1 LTIVRGRAWRVLKKT
16 QDIVTV
22 LIFLC
27 TRPGNLGF
35 HMPDLPTTRTWSKR
49 SRDLWRAWHENPA
62 SRRWTDEH
70 RIIAAD
76 LIAQIEDTSG
86 LTHLRERRL
95 QERDIRQQERRL
107 GLVTPPAKEE
117 DPPPTPPK
125 PRDIALRVPDLS
137 LMHLGEKAVFVH
149 PHDLEGP
156 SLGPLVVQHIERWYC
171 FGPGPLRGSPA
182 KVSDEQLALI
192 HCMYLLDPDTGA
204 RRFPEVDIVWRKGTG
219 KSTTVGWIALT
230 ELDPE
235 GPVRFD
241 GWNPDGT
248 PAGRPVNDPYIP
260 LLAFTEGQAS
270 TVTFRAVLAMA
281 KGALNSQSFRI
292 TDNWISRA
300 DDTGLLEPVSGSPSA
315 RDGSMNTSFT
325 SADELH
331 RLTSDR
337 LHETVSVMQQNRM
350 KVPDSWQLGTTTSWA
365 IGDGSLAEVED
376 ERARKTKPS
385 GLLYVFRGA
394 DPMKWDLTSRK
405 GAEGAL
411 VEASPPGMPEG
422 HGVIEQWEAIK
433 DDPVKLRYWAR
444 VWCGIPSEG
453 DSSMDRPAYDDLP
466 EQRSP
471 DVMPR
476 SQVALG
482 LARDREGCVIAAARL
497 DDDSRGWIVGRYK
510 GPDEVEAALHR
521 IVNGE
526 PRPRKFVVS
535 EIQLNRERWL
545 PHANRWVGDR
555 DFKGRMLEHKPK
567 EEPDIVSRYLE
578 ARPPVDD
585 PELLREVRVVDLPD
599 GKTVTTNAPASFVAL
614 AIAYDAAQQG
624 IRDGKVKSSVVK
636 VYG

>member
-1 LTIVRGRAWRVLKKT
+1 MTPIPKT
-16 QDIVTV
+16 
-22 LIFLC
+22 
-27 TRPGNLGF
+27 RK
-35 HMPDLPTTRTWSKR
+35 WSKR
-49 SRDLWRAWHENPA
+49 SRDLWKAWHENPV
-62 SRRWTDEH
+62 SNRWTAEH
-70 RIIAAD
+70 RLIAAD
-76 LIAQIEDTSG
+76 LIAQIDDTE
-86 LTHLRERRL
+86 HLVHQRERRL
-95 QERDIRQQERRL
+95 QERDIRAQERRL
-107 GLVTPPAKEE
+107 GLVAPPAKEE
-117 DPPPTPPK
+117 EPEPQPPQ
-125 PRDIALRVPDLS
+125 PRDIKLRVPDLS
-137 LMHLGEKAVFVH
+137 LMHLGEKAVYVY

-156 SLGPLVVQHIERWYC
+156 SLGPQVAQYIERWLV
-171 FGPGPLRGSPA
+171 FGPGPLRGQPA

-204 RRFPEVDIVWRKGTG
+204 RRFPEVDIILRKGTG
-219 KSTTVGWIALT
+219 KSTLVAWIALC
-230 ELDPE
+230 ELAADS
-235 GPVRFD
+235 PVRFGGWTDD
-241 GWNPDGT
+241 GS
-248 PAGRPVNDPYIP
+248 PVGVPVVDPYIP

-270 TVTFRAVLAMA
+270 TVTFRAALAIA
-281 KGALNSQSFRI
+281 KGALNADLFRI

-365 IGDGSLAEVED
+365 KDDGSLAEVED
-376 ERARKTKPS
+376 ERARTKKPR
-385 GLLYVFRGA
+385 GLLYVWRGA

-411 VEASPPGMPEG
+411 DEASPPGMPKG
-422 HGVIEQWEAIK
+422 YGVIEQWEAIK

-444 VWCGIPSEG
+444 VWCNIPSEG
-453 DSSMDRPAYDDLP
+453 DATVDRPAYDDLP

-471 DVMPR
+471 DVQPR
-476 SQVALG
+476 TQVALG
-482 LARDREGCVIAAARL
+482 LARDREGCVIAASRL
-497 DDDSRGWIVGRYK
+497 DADSRGWIVGRYA

-521 IVNGE
+521 IVKGE

-555 DFKGRMLEHKPK
+555 DFKGRMLEHRPR
-567 EEPDIVSRYLE
+567 EESEIVARYLE

-585 PELLREVRVVDLPD
+585 PEELRAVRVVDLPD
-599 GKTVTTNAPASFVAL
+599 GKTVTTSTPASFVAL
-614 AIAYDAAQQG
+614 AIAYDAAQHG
-624 IRDGKVKSSVVK
+624 VRDGKVKSSVVK
-636 VYG
+636 VY

>member
-1 LTIVRGRAWRVLKKT
+1 LTSSLPKT
-16 QDIVTV
+16 
-22 LIFLC
+22 
-27 TRPGNLGF
+27 RK
-35 HMPDLPTTRTWSKR
+35 WSAR
-49 SRDLWRAWHENPA
+49 SRALWRAWHENPVSA
-62 SRRWTDEH
+62 RWTAEH
-70 RIIAAD
+70 RLIAAD
-76 LIAQIEDTSG
+76 LIAQIDDTE
-86 LTHLRERRL
+86 HLVHQRERRL

-107 GLVTPPAKEE
+107 GLVAPPAREE
-117 DPPPTPPK
+117 DPPPSPPE
-125 PRDIALRVPDLS
+125 PREIELRVPDLS
-137 LMHLGEKAVFVH
+137 LMHLGERAVFVH

-204 RRFPEVDIVWRKGTG
+204 RRFPEVDICWRKGTG
-219 KSTTVGWIALT
+219 KSTTVGWIALC

-235 GPVRFD
+235 GPVRFA

-248 PAGRPVNDPYIP
+248 PSGRPVIDPYIP

-281 KGALNSQSFRI
+281 KGSLNSQSFRI

-365 IGDGSLAEVED
+365 KEDGSLAEVED
-376 ERARKTKPS
+376 ERARTKKPG
-385 GLLYVFRGA
+385 GLLYVWRGA
-394 DPMKWDLTSRK
+394 DPAKWDLTSRE

-411 VEASPPGMPEG
+411 DEASPPGMPKG
-422 HGVIEQWEAIK
+422 HGVVEQWEAIR

-453 DSSMDRPAYDDLP
+453 EASMDRPAFP
-466 EQRSP
+466 ELCEPSTTP
-471 DVMPR
+471 GITSKTVT
-476 SQVALG
+476 ALG
-482 LARDREGCVIAAARL
+482 LAREGAGGVIAAT
-497 DDDSRGWIVGRYK
+497 DIETSVGWIVGRYSTVT
-510 GPDEVEAALHR
+510 ELENALR
-521 IVNGE
+521 SIITAI
-526 PRPRKFVVS
+526 PRPRRFTVEAV
-535 EIQLNRERWL
+535 QLNRGRWL
-545 PHANRWVGDR
+545 PHANRWAGDR
-555 DFKGRMLEHKPK
+555 DLNRRKMMLEHKPR
-567 EEPDIVSRYLE
+567 EEPEIVARYLDAAPRVWCPDDN
-578 ARPPVDD
+578 ARDR
-585 PELLREVRVVDLPD
+585 LLSARVVDLED
-599 GKTVTTNAPASFVAL
+599 EKIAVTSATADFWAL
-614 AIAYDAAQQG
+614 AFSYDAAQTFT
-624 IRDGKVKSSVVK
+624 RKGKIKSGTVHS
-636 VYG
+636 Y